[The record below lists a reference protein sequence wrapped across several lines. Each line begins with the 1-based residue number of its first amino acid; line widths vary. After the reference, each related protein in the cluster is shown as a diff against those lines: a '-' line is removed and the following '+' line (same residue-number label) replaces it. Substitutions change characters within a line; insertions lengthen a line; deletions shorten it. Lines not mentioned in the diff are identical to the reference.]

1 MEQSIKTE
9 QGTIYYTVKDERV
22 TITTYHGND
31 AEVCVPA
38 RINGLNVTKIG
49 KKAFMNSRQL
59 QRVSLPDSVK
69 KLGEWAFAYCPL
81 LDVVELPKRKLVM
94 GTGVFLGDK
103 QLSHIVLRSRE
114 KDRGKDTDWWSACT
128 GSHREDTAVLLAAL
142 PAMESGEYL
151 LDMKEAGKAEWFRAW
166 DACLLKLLDE
176 PDEKGYT
183 DMILC
188 GEEDLNCSLDI
199 FVREK
204 RKKKVRY
211 CFLRL
216 LKDSELSSDARQ
228 VLNDY
233 LMSHIV
239 GKASMETWL
248 VLKEEKGHLKE
259 YYELYVRLGGLT
271 EENYDAT
278 LADLGEKQP
287 EMKAYFMRQH
297 EEIKSGVNSDAFNR
311 FQL

>member
-9 QGTIYYTVKDERV
+9 QGTIYYSAKEEHV

-31 AEVCVPA
+31 AVVLVPA
-38 RINGLNVTKIG
+38 VIDALPVTKLA

-59 QRVSLPDSVK
+59 RRVSLPDTIK

-81 LDVVELPKRKLVM
+81 LEEVELPKRRLSM

-103 QLSHIVLRSRE
+103 QLSSIVLRTWE
-114 KDRGKDTDWWSACT
+114 KDKGKATEWWSLCLAKQ
-128 GSHREDTAVLLAAL
+128 REDTAILLAASPL
-142 PAMESGEYL
+142 MENGEYL
-151 LDMKEAGKAEWFRAW
+151 LDMKEAGKEEWFGKW

-176 PDEKGYT
+176 PDEQGYT

-216 LKDSELSSDARQ
+216 LRDSKLSGENRKILQ
-228 VLNDY
+228 NY
-233 LMSHIV
+233 LMKHIV
-239 GKASMETWL
+239 GETSMETWL
-248 VLKEEKGHLKE
+248 VLKEEKGHLRE
-259 YYELYVRLGGLT
+259 YYELYVRLGGLST
-271 EENYDAT
+271 ENYDAT

-287 EMKAYFMRQH
+287 EMKAYFMREH
-297 EEIKSGVNSDAFNR
+297 EKKRGKEDTDGFDM

>member
-1 MEQSIKTE
+1 MEQSIRTE
-9 QGTIYYTVKDERV
+9 QGTLYYTIKEERI

-31 AEVCVPA
+31 TEVVVPA
-38 RINGLNVTKIG
+38 EMNGLHVSKIG

-59 QRVSLPDSVK
+59 QRVSLPDTTK

-81 LDVVELPKRKLVM
+81 LKEVELPKRKLIM

-114 KDRGKDTDWWSACT
+114 KDRGKDTDWWSDCT
-128 GSHREDTAVLLAAL
+128 KTYRTDTAVLLAVL

-151 LDMKEAGKAEWFRAW
+151 LDMKEAGKAEWFQAW
-166 DACLLKLLDE
+166 DACLLKMLDE

-216 LKDSELSSDARQ
+216 LKDSELSPHTRQ
-228 VLNDY
+228 ELKDY
-233 LMSHIV
+233 LMNHIV

-297 EEIKSGVNSDAFNR
+297 EEIKGKKDTDGFAM

>member
-1 MEQSIKTE
+1 MEQSIKTQ
-9 QGTIYYTVKDERV
+9 QGMIYYTVKEGRI
-22 TITTYHGND
+22 TINTYHGND
-31 AEVCVPA
+31 TVLMVPDEIDA
-38 RINGLNVTKIG
+38 LPVTKIG

-59 QRVSLPDSVK
+59 RRICLPDTIK
-69 KLGEWAFAYCPL
+69 KLGDWAFAYCPL
-81 LDVVELPKRKLVM
+81 LEEVELPKRRLSM

-103 QLSHIVLRSRE
+103 QLSKIVLRSRE
-114 KDRGKDTDWWSACT
+114 KDRGKESDWWSSCDEAL
-128 GSHREDTAVLLAAL
+128 RMDTSVLLAVL
-142 PAMESGEYL
+142 PTMEGTEYL
-151 LDMKEAGKAEWFRAW
+151 LDVKEAGSKEWFQAW
-166 DACLLKLLDE
+166 DACLLKLLKE

-188 GEEDLNCSLDI
+188 GEEDLSCSLDL

-216 LKDSELSSDARQ
+216 LKDSELALETRQ
-228 VLNDY
+228 MLEDY
-233 LMSHIV
+233 LSEHTV
-239 GKASMETWL
+239 GKASMEAWL
-248 VLKEEKGHLKE
+248 VLKEEKGHLRE

-271 EENYDAT
+271 RENYDAT

-297 EEIKSGVNSDAFNR
+297 EEINDKEAIDGFAAFR
-311 FQL
+311 L